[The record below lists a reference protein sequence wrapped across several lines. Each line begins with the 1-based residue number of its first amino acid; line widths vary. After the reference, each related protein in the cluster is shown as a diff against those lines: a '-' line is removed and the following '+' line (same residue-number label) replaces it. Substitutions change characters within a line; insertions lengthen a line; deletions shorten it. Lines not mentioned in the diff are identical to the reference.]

1 MRYFH
6 FIALSV
12 FFWSFSAKA
21 QDLITFRNFEELNA
35 YIQKNNEKPLV
46 INFWATWCAPCVK
59 ELPYF
64 EELHQKNQNIK
75 IVTVSLDFNKQVESK
90 LKPFLKKKNYSFVA
104 TYMADKNFNN
114 WISKVDENWS
124 GSIPATWIINGNK
137 GIFVEQEFASYE
149 ELNQFVNESLI
160 KIN

>member
-1 MRYFH
+1 MGYFR

-21 QDLITFRNFEELNA
+21 QDLITFRNFEEFNA

-75 IVTVSLDFNKQVESK
+75 IVTVSLDFDKQVESK

-124 GSIPATWIINGNK
+124 GSIPATWIINENK
-137 GIFVEQEFASYE
+137 GIFVEQEFVSYE

>member
-6 FIALSV
+6 FIVLAI

-75 IVTVSLDFNKQVESK
+75 IVTVSLDFDKQVESK

-124 GSIPATWIINGNK
+124 GSIPATWIINENK